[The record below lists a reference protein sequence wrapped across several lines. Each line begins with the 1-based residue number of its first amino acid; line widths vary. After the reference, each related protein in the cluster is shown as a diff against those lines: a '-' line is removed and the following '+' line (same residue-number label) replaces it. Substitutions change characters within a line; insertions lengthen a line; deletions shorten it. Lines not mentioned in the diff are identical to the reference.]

1 MVGDGNFWDGV
12 KSDSESAVVTPNAP
26 SLESVES
33 IETVMPITDITSE
46 SSLQDVPDDFTPHL
60 PREIV
65 SSVIG
70 QTAVAIVLGAVLFGT
85 IGLGIVAEFFNVFPM
100 ECDGELIEL
109 DDGTYMC
116 HSGSYGYNTA
126 YTFFEN
132 STASVTIFDGL
143 DYVETL
149 RWEHSDNF
157 SVLGYLEP
165 NWDEWSS
172 WRNCEWEGDSFA
184 GETRWYC
191 SYSVN
196 YYEEAFAYCEP
207 TGTLWMCT
215 DQYRISESNRNS
227 SAEKSYTNDLIHSCY
242 KAIPLSELS
251 KQSLTELESKFF
263 QQSYPS
269 WCYGRAILSPEVN
282 SNDTQLPFDG
292 EAFLLFYDDLYFEL
306 QNNANVMQY
315 SSSRV
320 TSSTVMFETYDKNG
334 REIIDVEMQMAG
346 TSIVV
351 FMGIV
356 YILGV
361 YGAYTKKT
369 FIAHLGS
376 ENTVVVKSTWF
387 NKPAKE
393 IGRIHLMPTS
403 YLREYI
409 TYSTDSE
416 GNSSTSTNYE
426 ICTPEQPSLS
436 IPSGFSR
443 QKLVEL
449 TGLSVR
455 GDSDTHAY

>member
-1 MVGDGNFWDGV
+1 MVGDGNFWE
-12 KSDSESAVVTPNAP
+12 KAQSDSEAEVATSNTP

-33 IETVMPITDITSE
+33 IGTVIPTSTSDQE
-46 SSLQDVPDDFTPHL
+46 SSLQDAPDDFIPRV

-70 QTAVAIVLGAVLFGT
+70 QTAVAIVVGAVLFGA
-85 IGLGIVAEFFNVFPM
+85 IGLGIVGEFFNVFPM
-100 ECDGELIEL
+100 DCDGELIEL
-109 DDGTYMC
+109 DDGTYLC
-116 HSGSYGYNTA
+116 NDGYYQYNA
-126 YTFFEN
+126 GYDFFEN
-132 STASVTIFDGL
+132 STVSATNFDDFG
-143 DYVETL
+143 YVETL
-149 RWEHSDNF
+149 RWEHSENF
-157 SVLGYLEP
+157 SVVGYLEP

-172 WRNCEWEGDSFA
+172 WSHCVWEGESFA

-207 TGTLWMCT
+207 SGSQWMCT
-215 DQYRISESNRNS
+215 DQYRIAESNRNPS
-227 SAEKSYTNDLIHSCY
+227 DEKSHINDLIYWCY
-242 KAIPLSELS
+242 KTVPLSELS
-251 KQSLTELESKFF
+251 NQSLFELEFQFF
-263 QQSYPS
+263 QLSYPS
-269 WCYGRAILSPEVN
+269 WCDGRAILSPEVN

-292 EAFLLFYDDLYFEL
+292 EAFLIFYDDRYFEI
-306 QNNANVMQY
+306 QNGAGVNQY
-315 SSSRV
+315 SSSEF
-320 TSSTVMFETYDKNG
+320 TSSTIMFEIFDENG

-346 TSIVV
+346 ISTIV
-351 FMGIV
+351 FMGLLYVLVV
-356 YILGV
+356 YA
-361 YGAYTKKT
+361 AYTHKT
-369 FIAHLGS
+369 YIAHLGS

-387 NKPAKE
+387 NKPPKE
-393 IGRIHLMPTS
+393 KGRIHLMPTS

-416 GNSSTSTNYE
+416 GNSSTSINYE

-455 GDSDTHAY
+455 DD